1 MVCPTPPLRLVTI
14 VATVTSIMENFSL
27 IYKSHRHYSFFLFQ
41 LTGAVSD
48 LLGQATF
55 DASYQEEREQVNESC
70 QSSSDHL
77 RAGLIGLSSGVFGGL
92 TSMFT
97 QPVRGAKEDG
107 LGVSLPY
114 ILQLGDFISGSRASL
129 LV

>member
-1 MVCPTPPLRLVTI
+1 MNKCV
-14 VATVTSIMENFSL
+14 
-27 IYKSHRHYSFFLFQ
+27 SFFQ

-55 DASYQEEREQVNESC
+55 DVSYQEEREQVNESC

-97 QPVRGAKEDG
+97 QPVQGAKEDG
-107 LGVSLPY
+107 LGVSFLIFY
-114 ILQLGDFISGSRASL
+114 NW
-129 LV
+129 

>member
-1 MVCPTPPLRLVTI
+1 M
-14 VATVTSIMENFSL
+14 
-27 IYKSHRHYSFFLFQ
+27 
-41 LTGAVSD
+41 TGAVSD

-55 DASYQEEREQVNESC
+55 DASYQEEREQVTESC

-97 QPVRGAKEDG
+97 QPMQGAKEDG
-107 LGVSLPY
+107 LGVGVSVLLSE
-114 ILQLGDFISGSRASL
+114 ILMSDFRDLLLG
-129 LV
+129 

>member
-1 MVCPTPPLRLVTI
+1 MH
-14 VATVTSIMENFSL
+14 TVFV
-27 IYKSHRHYSFFLFQ
+27 YQ

-55 DASYQEEREQVNESC
+55 DASYQEEREQVTESC

-92 TSMFT
+92 TSMIT

-107 LGVSLPY
+107 LGVSLT
-114 ILQLGDFISGSRASL
+114 LFLRSGNFLYAIPGIYYRFRKGCSWYCS
-129 LV
+129 

>member
-1 MVCPTPPLRLVTI
+1 MC
-14 VATVTSIMENFSL
+14 SL
-27 IYKSHRHYSFFLFQ
+27 FYQ

-55 DASYQEEREQVNESC
+55 DASYQEEREQVTESC

-97 QPVRGAKEDG
+97 QPVQGAKEDG
-107 LGVSLPY
+107 LGVS
-114 ILQLGDFISGSRASL
+114 IACFVTRKF
-129 LV
+129 

>member
-1 MVCPTPPLRLVTI
+1 MNL
-14 VATVTSIMENFSL
+14 S
-27 IYKSHRHYSFFLFQ
+27 LFQ

-97 QPVRGAKEDG
+97 QPVQGAKEDG
-107 LGVSLPY
+107 LGVSHHDVQSTTGKSY
-114 ILQLGDFISGSRASL
+114 I
-129 LV
+129 

>member
-1 MVCPTPPLRLVTI
+1 M
-14 VATVTSIMENFSL
+14 
-27 IYKSHRHYSFFLFQ
+27 
-41 LTGAVSD
+41 TGAVSD

-55 DASYQEEREQVNESC
+55 DASYQEEREQVTESC

-107 LGVSLPY
+107 LGVSIAHFMTRIFLK
-114 ILQLGDFISGSRASL
+114 QF
-129 LV
+129 

>member
-1 MVCPTPPLRLVTI
+1 M
-14 VATVTSIMENFSL
+14 
-27 IYKSHRHYSFFLFQ
+27 
-41 LTGAVSD
+41 
-48 LLGQATF
+48 GQATF

-70 QSSSDHL
+70 QSSSDHI

-107 LGVSLPY
+107 LGVSLPFV
-114 ILQLGDFISGSRASL
+114 LQPGDFISDCRGLL

>member
-1 MVCPTPPLRLVTI
+1 MSYSCII
-14 VATVTSIMENFSL
+14 VITSFV
-27 IYKSHRHYSFFLFQ
+27 YQ

-55 DASYQEEREQVNESC
+55 DASYQEEREQVTESC

-92 TSMFT
+92 TSIFT
-97 QPVRGAKEDG
+97 QPVQGAKEDG
-107 LGVSLPY
+107 LGVSLPCIGCMTGKFY
-114 ILQLGDFISGSRASL
+114 
-129 LV
+129 